1 MARERNPHPPPIF
14 RLAKVKHILY
24 GGYRQE
30 VKTWDCGSRIRWFES
45 HYPPS
50 DLIMGYG
57 RAERLAVT
65 HGY

>member
-1 MARERNPHPPPIF
+1 MERERNPHPPPIF
-14 RLAKVKHILY
+14 QLAKVKHILY

-30 VKTWDCGSRIRWFES
+30 VKTWDCGSHMRGFES

-50 DLIMGYG
+50 DLRMGYG